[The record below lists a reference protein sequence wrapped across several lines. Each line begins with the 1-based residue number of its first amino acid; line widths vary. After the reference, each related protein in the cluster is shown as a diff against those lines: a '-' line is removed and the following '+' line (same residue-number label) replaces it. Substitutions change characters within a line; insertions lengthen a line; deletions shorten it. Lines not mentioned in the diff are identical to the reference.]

1 MPSNFNLNCIPPLN
15 TNYINAH
22 NDNLFLHAQVK
33 DGNNKDQDL
42 MVLPDGGNRAK
53 CILRYDIYQKLFPNQ
68 PLKPVD
74 DVITTAKQQDRIE
87 IVGTPEKK
95 IDFILANGRFKYST
109 RPLVVKNLTLPCLF
123 SAFDLQRMSAKI
135 DYGSSKMLLG
145 KGEIPA
151 KLMAFPK
158 KLETEVCTVY
168 KEVIRPQTEA
178 IIPVK
183 ILEAIGE
190 THVLIQPN
198 EILETE
204 YELIGAPSVNT
215 MDQSGIG
222 HMRIVNMSDHPVH
235 LKPGTVIGTACKADL
250 HLNQIDKEVTKPKS
264 KTDFIKKV
272 QDDLKLDENNYLS
285 KGQKKQLLEL
295 LYAFQDVISQGPSD
309 IGGVTEIQCSIPT
322 EEGKTVKAACRPL
335 PPHLKKNL
343 KEQLDAWVSKGVV
356 EKASSACPFSSP
368 LVPVKKKNGQIRWA
382 VDYRALNSISRKDHR
397 PIPNVFE
404 KLSSLKA
411 GSRKPLR
418 FYGALDLVD
427 AFLNIPIVEEDRD
440 KTAIIT
446 PFGLY
451 RFLRMPFGLHGAPQA
466 FAELIRLLEDRIG
479 ESTELAEQI
488 LIYFDDCLLCGSTW
502 EEFLLL
508 LEVFLTQ
515 LRKIHLKINIKKCQL
530 GLPSIKWLDMN
541 YPTKVSNLLRNLRV
555 PSKIGLPQLTSLN

>member
-285 KGQKKQLLEL
+285 KGQEKQLLKL
-295 LYAFQDVISQGPSD
+295 LYAFQDVISQGPSE
-309 IGGVTEIQCSIPT
+309 IGRATEIQCSIPT
-322 EEGKTVKAACRPL
+322 EEGKRVKAACQPL
-335 PPHLKKNL
+335 PLHLKKNL

-404 KLSSLKA
+404 KLS
-411 GSRKPLR
+411 
-418 FYGALDLVD
+418 
-427 AFLNIPIVEEDRD
+427 
-440 KTAIIT
+440 
-446 PFGLY
+446 
-451 RFLRMPFGLHGAPQA
+451 
-466 FAELIRLLEDRIG
+466 
-479 ESTELAEQI
+479 
-488 LIYFDDCLLCGSTW
+488 
-502 EEFLLL
+502 
-508 LEVFLTQ
+508 
-515 LRKIHLKINIKKCQL
+515 
-530 GLPSIKWLDMN
+530 
-541 YPTKVSNLLRNLRV
+541 
-555 PSKIGLPQLTSLN
+555 